1 MQTHYLEEEN
11 KKYDIGNKL
20 YDRNIENGNK
30 WNIVVIKDTK
40 EVYGTN
46 WRFIP
51 MGTSLLEYGNAEYN
65 WLYNEETGETIQLEE
80 GSFTN
85 LAYGDNLAVKDG
97 LVFNLDPLNMEDSTS
112 WGSAI
117 LHGFNGIEK
126 DENGNVISGFSGTD
140 FNFDGID
147 DYIEIYSESDFSASG
162 LTIEMYGK
170 LETEES
176 SIGTIYKG
184 PVEGSNKAFKYQ
196 VSNLMPIC
204 KEFNEIRFMISGTFY
219 QGIKTGTKYQCKSA
233 INDFHIPFKNDIYIG
248 EPYVTFSLK
257 EDGSFFVLLDGE
269 KVAEDK
275 FNDEYV
281 KNYKEYLG
289 NTSYPIIVGRS
300 TKGVNPYN
308 IKIKS
313 YAVRVYN
320 KALTEEEA
328 IDNYE
333 KTVAFRETMK

>member
-1 MQTHYLEEEN
+1 MQTHYLEEDD

-46 WRFIP
+46 WRFIS
-51 MGTSLLEYGNAEYN
+51 METSLLEYGNAKYN

-85 LAYGDNLAVKDG
+85 LSYGDNLAVKDG

-112 WGSAI
+112 WGNAI
-117 LHGFNGIEK
+117 LHGFNGVEK

-140 FNFDGID
+140 FNFDGVD
-147 DYIEIYSESDFSASG
+147 DYIEIYSENDFSADG

-176 SIGTIYKG
+176 GLGDIYKG
-184 PVEGSNKAFKYQ
+184 PVEGSANAFKY
-196 VSNLMPIC
+196 NI
-204 KEFNEIRFMISGTFY
+204 FNSLPYCAEISERTFMLSGTFY
-219 QGIKTGTKYQCKSA
+219 QGIRTGTKYQCPTYY
-233 INDFHIPFKNDIYIG
+233 NDFHIPINNGVYIG

-257 EDGSFFVLLDGE
+257 EDGSFYVLLDGK

-275 FNDEYV
+275 FNYEYV
-281 KNYKEYLG
+281 EHYKEYLG
-289 NTSYPIIVGRS
+289 NTSYPITIGRAVS
-300 TKGVNPYN
+300 GETPIYRKV
-308 IKIKS
+308 KS
-313 YAVRVYN
+313 YAIRIYS
-320 KALTEEEA
+320 KALTEQEA

-333 KTVAFRETMK
+333 KTVASRELLK